1 MAVYG
6 HAVRFV
12 EQMRVF
18 VLELLTVRVSSVR
31 IRIRVSVRIRGLG
44 CPYRSWGTR
53 RMLVPQSTGI
63 TGGAGCPY
71 CIHSLKKLDQPL
83 YTGQSRVHGQHSD
96 LLSLRQPRFL

>member
-1 MAVYG
+1 MAAYG
-6 HAVRFV
+6 HVVRFV

-31 IRIRVSVRIRGLG
+31 IRIRVSARIRGLG

-53 RMLVPQSTGI
+53 IMLVPQSTG
-63 TGGAGCPY
+63 TTGAGCPY
-71 CIHSLKKLDQPL
+71 CMHSLKN
-83 YTGQSRVHGQHSD
+83 YTSPFTQDRAESGHHSD